1 MKTIILF
8 LSLITTT
15 NAFATDGRKVRKKAK
30 PPVTIIDMTKP
41 AEPESPLPEITK
53 KGSL

>member
-1 MKTIILF
+1 MKTMFLF

-15 NAFATDGRKVRKKAK
+15 NAFAKDAKKAHKKAK
-30 PPVTIIDMTKP
+30 APVTIIDMTGP
-41 AEPESPLPEITK
+41 AEPESPLPEIAK